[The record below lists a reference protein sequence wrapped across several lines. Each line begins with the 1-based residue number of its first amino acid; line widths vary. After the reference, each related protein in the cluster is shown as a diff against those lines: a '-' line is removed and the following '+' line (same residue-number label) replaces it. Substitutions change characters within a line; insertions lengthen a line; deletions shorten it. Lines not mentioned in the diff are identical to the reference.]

1 LKAQPALIVMKLES
15 CNLSGAKAIGLCLA
29 DANGGSAREI
39 SGEKLKY
46 RVKKQRMTMK

>member
-1 LKAQPALIVMKLES
+1 MKLES
-15 CNLSGAKAIGLCLA
+15 SNRSGTKAIGLCLA

-46 RVKKQRMTMK
+46 RVKGQRMTMK